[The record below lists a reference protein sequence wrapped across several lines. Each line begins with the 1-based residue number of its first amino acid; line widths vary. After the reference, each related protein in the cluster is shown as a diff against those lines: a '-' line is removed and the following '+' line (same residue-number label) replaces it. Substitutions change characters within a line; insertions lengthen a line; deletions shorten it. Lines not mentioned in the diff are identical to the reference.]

1 MWVDGYSFFS
11 RIVKRN
17 VKILDIYLSCE
28 LLFSV
33 TDPYLFSVNDTRPP
47 PIIRIGPQNQNLPT
61 GEVGFLHCEAYGD
74 PKPQIWWLKDER
86 PINENSR
93 IISLS
98 SGTLQISGM
107 VDNQSERR
115 GGTKMT
121 CHIY

>member
-115 GGTKMT
+115 GGD
-121 CHIY
+121 

>member
-1 MWVDGYSFFS
+1 M
-11 RIVKRN
+11 
-17 VKILDIYLSCE
+17 KILDIYLFCE

-33 TDPYLFSVNDTRPP
+33 TDHYLFSVNDTRPP

-74 PKPQIWWLKDER
+74 PKPRIWWLKDER

-98 SGTLQISGM
+98 SGALQISGM
-107 VDNQSERR
+107 VDNQSEER
-115 GGTKMT
+115 GGGELR
-121 CHIY
+121 